1 MVDNLTN
8 VTDVMID
15 NLTNV
20 TDVMPMIFH
29 FINKIYLIMIKKKKK
44 LGFLNLKVLL
54 PKGFIHLSLKNI
66 FKIKLLL

>member
-29 FINKIYLIMIKKKKK
+29 FINKIYLIMIKKKRS
-44 LGFLNLKVLL
+44 LG
-54 PKGFIHLSLKNI
+54 S
-66 FKIKLLL
+66 

>member
-8 VTDVMID
+8 ITDVMID

-29 FINKIYLIMIKKKKK
+29 FINKIYLIMIKKKEAWVPK
-44 LGFLNLKVLL
+44 LKGVIT
-54 PKGFIHLSLKNI
+54 KGFHTSVSQKYL
-66 FKIKLLL
+66 